1 MLGILLVPS
10 TGADLFKLLS
20 LRYSDIFLPLTE
32 RTGLI
37 CKGRATAGYCGRL
50 SDHGAAEPSARQE
63 ESRTT
68 LMEEKIAASP
78 CPCECREWCLLLIG
92 SGCGA
97 HSPGGLTVRHPSV
110 KGETF
115 ELSVQAEEEH

>member
-20 LRYSDIFLPLTE
+20 LRYSDIFLSLTE
-32 RTGLI
+32 RTALI

-50 SDHGAAEPSARQE
+50 SDHGAAEPSARQG
-63 ESRTT
+63 ESCTT
-68 LMEEKIAASP
+68 NGGKIAESP
-78 CPCECREWCLLLIG
+78 CPCECCEWCLLLIG

-97 HSPGGLTVRHPSV
+97 HRPGGLTVPHPSV

-115 ELSVQAEEEH
+115 ELSVQAEEEHW